1 MKWYVLYTKPRN
13 EKKLAATLTE
23 KGFIVYC
30 PVQETVKQWSDR
42 KKKIIEPLF
51 KSYIFICLEDYND
64 YSEKVLRNAGA
75 VRFLWWQGKPAIV
88 RHDEIDAI
96 KNFLQSY
103 KNVHVEGNFEKGD
116 NVVVNEGPL
125 RNMEGVIMDVKKNI
139 AKLYLPKFGI
149 SIVANLPIQ
158 SISLQSPK

>member
-1 MKWYVLYTKPRN
+1 MRSS
-13 EKKLAATLTE
+13 
-23 KGFIVYC
+23 G
-30 PVQETVKQWSDR
+30 
-42 KKKIIEPLF
+42 
-51 KSYIFICLEDYND
+51 
-64 YSEKVLRNAGA
+64 
-75 VRFLWWQGKPAIV
+75 
-88 RHDEIDAI
+88 
-96 KNFLQSY
+96 
-103 KNVHVEGNFEKGD
+103 EGNFEKGD